1 MTITTSPDRTV
12 ADAPQTAP
20 APGGAGPGRRPP
32 RKGGH
37 WRDLRPSFSGKH
49 GRALAIALV
58 ALVVVALAVPIGLS
72 RLSTGGG
79 SSSEGSVAGVSPAQ
93 VGRDASGAP
102 RSAGSAGS
110 SGSSD
115 SSGAAQ
121 SPQGQSGSK
130 APAGSTLT
138 SDAAAALDGTKIARA
153 AWIGLQVTD
162 LAGSAGRARIIAS
175 GAGGTV
181 LNEDIV
187 TAVDPVNPG
196 STGNPPSGGASGTG
210 PDGIPTTDAG
220 GVSGYGSTGAWSPV
234 GLHQARLT
242 LSVPAE
248 KLDIVLTQLSAL
260 GTVSYRSAQA
270 EDVTATYI
278 DTQARIGPARDS
290 IERVR
295 ALMAK
300 ATDLQQLLVLESELT
315 RRQSDLDALTQQLA
329 DLDKRTT
336 MSEVTVAMW
345 TPAAA
350 AVVDEGTGA
359 VGGLRGAWQA
369 LLSSLTV
376 ILTGLAVLLPWLLLI
391 GLGAFITLRVMRR
404 RRTSAA
410 TPAAMAPTAA
420 VPATAVPATAAP
432 ATAEATTAPATT
444 APTQPVPPATPSS
457 TD

>member
-12 ADAPQTAP
+12 AGAPQTAP
-20 APGGAGPGRRPP
+20 APGGEGPGRRPP

-37 WRDLRPSFSGKH
+37 WRDRRPSFSGKH

-79 SSSEGSVAGVSPAQ
+79 SSSEGSVAGVAPAQ
-93 VGRDASGAP
+93 VARDASGAP

-110 SGSSD
+110 AGSSGSSG
-115 SSGAAQ
+115 SLGAAQ
-121 SPQGQSGSK
+121 SPQAQSGSK
-130 APAGSTLT
+130 AAAGSTLT

-410 TPAAMAPTAA
+410 TPAAMAPT
-420 VPATAVPATAAP
+420 TAVPAP
-432 ATAEATTAPATT
+432 ATAAATTAPATT